1 MTPDDSMLPPGTS
14 MILSRSCLH
23 LGIDWEG
30 LSGRHIICLKAT
42 LEDEE
47 DDRAQA
53 IANAVELFRN
63 MVGLEVIGDA
73 VGAGE
78 WPMGHPDEPSDSTD
92 PWCRTRE

>member
-1 MTPDDSMLPPGTS
+1 
-14 MILSRSCLH
+14 MILSRSSLH
-23 LGIDWEG
+23 LGIDWQG
-30 LSGRHIICLKAT
+30 LAGRHIICLKAT
-42 LEDEE
+42 LDTGEDGEE
-47 DDRAQA
+47 YDRAEA

-78 WPMGHPDEPSDSTD
+78 WPTGHADESSDQSSGSID